1 MNMARPPDRTIRR
14 NRNFPHPNFS
24 GMPFDAQE
32 QRRLAVIMFT
42 DMVGYSALTQRD
54 EPLALRLLEAHRQI
68 VRPLLARH
76 GGREIKTIGDA
87 FLVEFASALAAATCA
102 VEIQKSLHE
111 RNQSVAADHRV
122 VLRIGLHAGDVIHR
136 ENDVFGD
143 GVNIAA
149 RIEPLADP
157 GGICVSEDVA
167 RQIQNKAG
175 FALGKL
181 GSGELKNIELPVEIY
196 RILLP
201 WSKPRSRLAFLFR
214 RKSVRRLLMIGVLA
228 AAALLALWLRRPA
241 ADQAGPV
248 NRLAVLPLVNIS
260 GAVHDDYFADGMT
273 EELISSL
280 STIHE
285 LNVIAR
291 TSIAKFKGARL
302 DIAEIGTA
310 LNVGSILEGSVRLA
324 GDEARINVN
333 LVDVR
338 SQKTIWAQEYT
349 RSIKDLFAVQSA
361 IATSVTE
368 ALKVRLL
375 SGERTLLDRRGTDN
389 SDAYRLYLQ
398 GRSHLNKRTGDEIV
412 KAIESFTG
420 AVAED
425 PGFAL
430 AHAGLAEAYTLAGN
444 AGYGNLPRDQ
454 AIEHARAS
462 ARQAIALNESLAEA
476 HAALGYVKFRIDWD
490 WAAAE
495 TEFKRALELKPGY
508 ARAHEWYALFLAIKG
523 RFDEGMAEMRRA
535 QQLDPLSASV
545 SNGLGRIL
553 HFERQFDA
561 ALLQFKRTLELE
573 PDYAEAYFSMAMSYQ
588 LLHRYD
594 DGIAALQKA
603 LALSPRPVMEAML
616 GLVQGLAGRK
626 GEAQKIYDDMRAR
639 QPPVSPYYLG
649 ILSVGLGDHDRAMF
663 YFEKAYAE
671 RDGILI
677 YLAVDPVAE
686 VIWPDP
692 RFAALIKKM
701 DLGK

>member
-1 MNMARPPDRTIRR
+1 VAKPKIPSTKITDV
-14 NRNFPHPNFS
+14 
-24 GMPFDAQE
+24 PFDAQE
-32 QRRLAVIMFT
+32 ERRLAVIMFT

-68 VRPLLARH
+68 VRPILAQH

-87 FLVEFASALAAATCA
+87 FLVEFTSALAAATCA
-102 VEIQKSLHE
+102 VEIQKSLHD
-111 RNQSVAADHRV
+111 RNQAVPAEHQV
-122 VLRIGLHAGDVIHR
+122 QLRIGLHAGDVIHR
-136 ENDVFGD
+136 ENDVYGD

-149 RIEPLADP
+149 RIEPLAEA
-157 GGICVSEDVA
+157 GGICISEDVA
-167 RQIQNKAG
+167 RQIQNK
-175 FALGKL
+175 FVYPLMKL
-181 GSGELKNIELPVEIY
+181 GAGELKNVELPVDIY
-196 RILLP
+196 GIILP
-201 WSKPRSRLAFLFR
+201 WKKSRSRLGGRVAFLMGK
-214 RKSVRRLLMIGVLA
+214 KSVRRLLVTGVFA
-228 AAALLALWLRRPA
+228 ATALVVLVALWPRPPA
-241 ADQAGPV
+241 VAQPGPV

-260 GAVHDDYFADGMT
+260 GAAHDDYFADGMT

-280 STIHE
+280 ATIHE

-302 DIAEIGTA
+302 DIAEIGQA

-338 SQKTIWAQEYT
+338 SQKTIWSQEYT

-368 ALKVRLL
+368 ALKIRLL
-375 SGERTLLDRRGTDN
+375 SGERSLLDRRGTDN
-389 SDAYRLYLQ
+389 SDAYRLYLL
-398 GRSHLNKRTGDEIV
+398 GRSHLNKRTGDEV
-412 KAIESFTG
+412 LKAIENFTG
-420 AVAED
+420 AINVA

-444 AGYGNLPRDQ
+444 AGYGDLPRSQ

-462 ARQAIALNESLAEA
+462 ARQAIALDETLAEA

-490 WAAAE
+490 WAVAE
-495 TEFKRALELKPGY
+495 AEFKRALELKPGY

-523 RFDEGMAEMRRA
+523 RFGEAMPEMRRA

-545 SNGLGRIL
+545 SNGIGRIL

-561 ALLQFKRTLELE
+561 ALLQFKKTLELE

-588 LLHRYD
+588 LLRRYD
-594 DGIAALQKA
+594 EGIAALQKA

-616 GLVQGLAGRK
+616 GLAQGLAGRK
-626 GEAQKIYDDMRAR
+626 SEAQKIYDDMRSR

-649 ILSVGLGDHDRAMF
+649 ILSLGLGDSDRAMQ
-663 YFEKAYAE
+663 YFERAYEE

-686 VIWPDP
+686 AIWPDP
-692 RFAALIKKM
+692 RYVALAEKM
-701 DLGK
+701 GLRK